1 MKKLLNIA
9 LIRRFTV
16 IALFVFSASACSL
29 NQGNSHFEK
38 ALLTPEQ
45 INEAIV
51 YQKDADKNS
60 NVEPKEGEK
69 WFNVILGQEP
79 IIISAPM
86 LPNRFGMENIVSL
99 TEGERQRWQSCWEN

>member
-51 YQKDADKNS
+51 GNAS
-60 NVEPKEGEK
+60 N
-69 WFNVILGQEP
+69 
-79 IIISAPM
+79 
-86 LPNRFGMENIVSL
+86 
-99 TEGERQRWQSCWEN
+99 

>member
-60 NVEPKEGEK
+60 DVKPKEGEK

-79 IIISAPM
+79 IIISAPHATEPFRDGKYRFSDGGGTAALAIM
-86 LPNRFGMENIVSL
+86 L
-99 TEGERQRWQSCWEN
+99 